1 MRQRPADSSAS
12 PDDAAAAAEPMRP
25 IGDLDEPSARQPDA
39 TDAAES
45 PQAADEGADTDSAEE
60 TQVSREQLVA
70 MAEAVGL
77 DADLLDS
84 MLDALDGD
92 AQTAAEMLE
101 MRGELRGM
109 LQEKQAATEQDP
121 AGSPQF
127 QGLSCN
133 GSFAVSNPVEGVSQ
147 APEPRPAR
155 RFGRL
160 RNALRRGA
168 AAEDTRE

>member
-1 MRQRPADSSAS
+1 MG
-12 PDDAAAAAEPMRP
+12 P
-25 IGDLDEPSARQPDA
+25 IGDLDGPSARKPDA
-39 TDAAES
+39 MDAAES
-45 PQAADEGADTDSAEE
+45 PQAEGADSAEE
-60 TQVSREQLVA
+60 TQVSREQLIA

-109 LQEKQAATEQDP
+109 LQEKQAAN
-121 AGSPQF
+121 GSPQF

-147 APEPRPAR
+147 APNPRPAR